1 MEQVFCFENRG
12 QEIGVTLHHPHGQI
26 YAYPFVP
33 ARTQALITEAR
44 RHTDRTGRL
53 LGADIL
59 AAERADGS
67 RMVLEG
73 QHWSAYVPYAARWPV
88 EVHLAPHR
96 DVPDLVAL
104 RGRSATS
111 WPRST
116 SRSCGVS
123 TATTPA
129 AASTPTGCRTSPRGT
144 RRRSTWAA
152 TSPGCTCS

>member
-1 MEQVFCFENRG
+1 MTYRLVAIPGDGVGPEVATGARTVIDAWAHRTEALSAMPGIKQVFCFENRG
-12 QEIGVTLHHPHGQI
+12 ADIGVTLLHPHGQI

-33 ARTQALITEAR
+33 ARTQSLVAEAR
-44 RHTDRTGRL
+44 RHFDRTGRL

-73 QHWSAYVPYAARWPV
+73 RHWSAYVPYAARWPV

-104 RGRSATS
+104 GDEERDSDRL
-111 WPRST
+111 
-116 SRSCGVS
+116 VS
-123 TATTPA
+123 L
-129 AASTPTGCRTSPRGT
+129 SL
-144 RRRSTWAA
+144 
-152 TSPGCTCS
+152 

>member
-1 MEQVFCFENRG
+1 M
-12 QEIGVTLHHPHGQI
+12 TLHHPHGQI

-33 ARTQALITEAR
+33 ARTQSLLTEAR
-44 RHTDRTGRL
+44 RHHDRTGKL

-73 QHWSAYVPYAARWPV
+73 EHWSAYVPYAARWPV

-104 RGRSATS
+104 TGEERDELAEQVLGVDAHAGHRRPVAAGDEADPHRSTARSVASARGTIS
-111 WPRST
+111 WARWLSRDSSRVT
-116 SRSCGVS
+116 SRS
-123 TATTPA
+123 
-129 AASTPTGCRTSPRGT
+129 
-144 RRRSTWAA
+144 
-152 TSPGCTCS
+152 